1 MLRFV
6 LARGASA
13 VVVLLLKAFVIFGLI
28 GLMPG
33 DPVDLLM
40 YANPDAKPEDVAH
53 LRAMYGVDQSIL
65 ARFADWLWA
74 ALHGDFGYSRALHRP
89 VLEIVLPALGNT
101 LLLTGTAFALATVI
115 AVALGT
121 VAAVR
126 HGSWLDRVI
135 NLFAYAGISIP
146 GFWLGLVF
154 VYIFAVRLG
163 WLPASGMPREGQT
176 HPGWTYVVMPVATL
190 VIGEV
195 GGLARYTRSA
205 ILDVLGQDHVRTA
218 HAKGLSGSRVVLRHV
233 LRNGLIPIVTVV
245 ALGVGHLFSG
255 ALLIEVIFAW
265 RGMGRLTYEAI
276 MGNDYNLALI
286 CLLFTT
292 MMILLGSLLADL
304 AYAWL
309 DPRIGIGGRPAR

>member
-1 MLRFV
+1 
-6 LARGASA
+6 
-13 VVVLLLKAFVIFGLI
+13 
-28 GLMPG
+28 
-33 DPVDLLM
+33 
-40 YANPDAKPEDVAH
+40 
-53 LRAMYGVDQSIL
+53 
-65 ARFADWLWA
+65 
-74 ALHGDFGYSRALHRP
+74 
-89 VLEIVLPALGNT
+89 
-101 LLLTGTAFALATVI
+101 
-115 AVALGT
+115 
-121 VAAVR
+121 
-126 HGSWLDRVI
+126 
-135 NLFAYAGISIP
+135 
-146 GFWLGLVF
+146 
-154 VYIFAVRLG
+154 
-163 WLPASGMPREGQT
+163 
-176 HPGWTYVVMPVATL
+176 MPVATL

-218 HAKGLSGSRVVLRHV
+218 QAKGLSGPRVVLRHV